1 MSELTLEPPITET
14 FETIFIARFEG
25 FEGTLLELAAALRA
39 GKLEP
44 SFVPLLELTRAVLK
58 RFETLRTEL
67 EIVSIG
73 SLDLASEALPH
84 LAGVIE
90 LKARLLLP
98 RPPKTQHHDSLED
111 EIDASLEDVLSGVEA
126 LAQLEGAIA
135 FLRDRRKE
143 RSKLLVASPAPVNI
157 PRKMRPLTQG
167 LGDLVEAAKRRV
179 REVNLFDLAYD
190 RLTLPQALERLRE
203 FGHKLKKFFF
213 GDIPAQDW
221 GERTVLFSAM
231 LEGVRAG
238 ELEVEQSEIYGD
250 IEIAQIA
257 QIAQ

>member
-1 MSELTLEPPITET
+1 MSELTLEPPDT
-14 FETIFIARFEG
+14 FEITFIARFEG

-44 SFVPLLELTRAVLK
+44 AFVPLLELTRSVLL

-67 EIVSIG
+67 EIVSIS

-90 LKARLLLP
+90 TKARLLLP
-98 RPPKTQHHDSLED
+98 RPIKVHYED
-111 EIDASLEDVLSGVEA
+111 ANDIDASLEDVLSGVEA

-143 RSKLLVASPAPVNI
+143 RSKLLVASPAPFNL

-179 REVNLFDLAYD
+179 REVNLFDLAHD
-190 RLTLPQALERLRE
+190 RLTLPQALERLNE
-203 FGHKLKKFFF
+203 FGRKLKRFFF
-213 GDIPAQDW
+213 ADIPAEDW

-238 ELEVEQSEIYGD
+238 ELEVEQPEIYGA
-250 IEIAQIA
+250 IEIKHTAQ
-257 QIAQ
+257 

>member
-1 MSELTLEPPITET
+1 MPELILEPPDT
-14 FETIFIARFEG
+14 FEITFIARFEG

-44 SFVPLLELTRAVLK
+44 AFVPLLELTRSVLL

-98 RPPKTQHHDSLED
+98 RPIKIHYED
-111 EIDASLEDVLSGVEA
+111 ANDIDASLEDVLSGVEA

-143 RSKLLVASPAPVNI
+143 RSKLLVASPVPVNL

-179 REVNLFDLAYD
+179 REVNLFDLSHD
-190 RLTLPQALERLRE
+190 RLTLPQALERLNE
-203 FGHKLKKFFF
+203 FGRKLKRFFF
-213 GDIPAQDW
+213 ADIPAEDW

-238 ELEVEQSEIYGD
+238 ELEVEQPEIYGA
-250 IEIAQIA
+250 IEIKHTLP
-257 QIAQ
+257 

>member
-1 MSELTLEPPITET
+1 MSELILEPPDT
-14 FETIFIARFEG
+14 FEITFIARFEG

-44 SFVPLLELTRAVLK
+44 AFVPLLELTRSVLL

-98 RPPKTQHHDSLED
+98 RPIKVHHED
-111 EIDASLEDVLSGVEA
+111 ANDIDASLEDVLSGVEA

-143 RSKLLVASPAPVNI
+143 RSKLLVASPAPINL

-179 REVNLFDLAYD
+179 REVNLFDLAHD
-190 RLTLPQALERLRE
+190 RLTLPQALERLNE
-203 FGHKLKKFFF
+203 FGRKLKRFFF
-213 GDIPAQDW
+213 ADIPAQDW

-238 ELEVEQSEIYGD
+238 ELEVEQPEIYGA
-250 IEIAQIA
+250 IEIQHTLN
-257 QIAQ
+257 

>member
-1 MSELTLEPPITET
+1 MPELTLEPPESFDLT
-14 FETIFIARFEG
+14 FIARFEG

-44 SFVPLLELTRAVLK
+44 AFVPLLELTRAVLL
-58 RFETLRTEL
+58 RFENFRTEL
-67 EIVSIG
+67 EILSIG

-98 RPPKTQHHDSLED
+98 RPPKAHHED
-111 EIDASLEDVLSGVEA
+111 PDDIDHSLEDVLSGVEA

-143 RSKLLVASPAPVNI
+143 RSKLLVASPAPVNL
-157 PRKMRPLTQG
+157 PRKMRPMTQG
-167 LGDLVEAAKRRV
+167 LGDLVEAAKRRIS
-179 REVNLFDLAYD
+179 EVNLFDLAHD
-190 RLTLPQALERLRE
+190 RLTLPQALERLHE
-203 FGHKLKKFFF
+203 FGRKLKKFFF
-213 GDIPAQDW
+213 GDIPAHDW

-238 ELEVEQSEIYGD
+238 ELEVEQVEIYGD
-250 IEIAQIA
+250 IEIKHTAQ
-257 QIAQ
+257 